1 MSIVTLTLKSPLS
14 LRVDVSSLLPHV
26 LESMSVNAIEVMP
39 LMMGN
44 RDVKV
49 GDLFNVAKRT
59 TDTAQAILHIVGDAA
74 KLDHIGAAMQSG
86 MLIVEGDAG
95 DFAGRE
101 MKNGNLH
108 IHGST
113 GLYAACSARN
123 GTITIG
129 SNAGDWLGAPL
140 PGGTYGLRGATVI
153 VRGNAGARAGE
164 RMRRGLICIDGN
176 AGTFCASR
184 MVAGTICVAGKV
196 GERPGF
202 GLLHG
207 SLLLTQEPEHMLPS
221 FGDCGVHDFGFLK
234 LLAPELVKHRAKFAK
249 VLEKSAKARRF
260 AGDLAVDGK
269 GELLILGI
277 K

>member
-1 MSIVTLTLKSPLS
+1 MSIVTLTLKFALS
-14 LRVDVSSLLPHV
+14 LRVDASSLLPQA
-26 LESMSVNAIEVMP
+26 LTSLSVKEIEALP

-44 RDVKV
+44 RNVNV
-49 GDLFNVAKRT
+49 GDLFSVAKRT
-59 TDTAQAILHIVGDAA
+59 TETSQAILHIIGDAA
-74 KLDHIGAAMQSG
+74 KLDHIGAAMQGG

-95 DFAGRE
+95 DFAGRD
-101 MKNGNLH
+101 MRSGNLH
-108 IHGST
+108 IHGSS
-113 GLYAACSARN
+113 GLYTACSARN
-123 GTITIG
+123 GTITID

-140 PGGTYGLRGATVI
+140 PGGTFGLRGATVI

-176 AGTFCASR
+176 AGQFCASR

-207 SLLLTQEPEHMLPS
+207 SLLLAQMPEHMLPS

-249 VLEKSAKARRF
+249 VIEKNAKARRF
-260 AGDLAVDGK
+260 AGDLSVDGK
-269 GELLILGI
+269 GELLVLT
-277 K
+277 

>member
-1 MSIVTLTLKSPLS
+1 MSIVTLTLKSPPLS

-26 LESMSVNAIEVMP
+26 LESLSVKDMESMS

-44 RDVKV
+44 RNVNL
-49 GDLFNVAKRT
+49 GELFSVAKRT

-74 KLDHIGAAMQSG
+74 KLDHIGAAMQGG

-95 DFAGRE
+95 DFAGRD
-101 MKNGNLH
+101 MRSGNLH
-108 IHGST
+108 IHGSS
-113 GLYAACSARN
+113 GLYTACSARN
-123 GTITIG
+123 GAITID
-129 SNAGDWLGAPL
+129 SNAGDWLGAPM
-140 PGGTYGLRGATVI
+140 PGNTYGLRGATVI

-176 AGTFCASR
+176 AAEFCASR
-184 MVAGTICVAGKV
+184 MVAGTICVAGTV
-196 GERPGF
+196 GQRPCV

-221 FGDCGVHDFGFLK
+221 FGDCGVHEFGFLK
-234 LLAPELVKHRAKFAK
+234 LLAPELAKHRAKFAK
-249 VLEKSAKARRF
+249 VIERSVRARRF
-260 AGDLAVDGK
+260 AGDLAVDGR
-269 GELLILGI
+269 GELLVC